1 MGQALLSGLIAA
13 EWTRPERLTVVEVD
27 VAQREAVAA
36 LFPGVQMAAAPLRRT
51 DAVLA
56 VKPHIA
62 VEVCKFIEDPT
73 RVMSIAAG
81 VTIASLEAA
90 LGSAAKVIRVMPNT
104 PALVGAGASGVAG
117 GSNTH
122 QSDVE
127 WALGILRAVGIA
139 VEVDEAGI
147 DAVTGLSGSG
157 PAYVFAFA
165 DALARAGMNA
175 GLAPDI
181 ATRLA
186 NQTILGAAR
195 LLTETDQTAVE
206 LRDMVTTPGG
216 TTEAGLAIMA
226 AAKFDDI
233 ISAAVAAA
241 TERSRELG
249 A

>member
-13 EWTRPERLTVVEVD
+13 GWTKPERITIVEVD
-27 VAQREAVAA
+27 NDQRHA
-36 LFPGVQMAAAPLRRT
+36 LAESHPEVQLAAAPLART
-51 DAVLA
+51 DAVVA

-62 VEVCKFIEDPT
+62 VEVCKFMKDPT

-81 VTIASLEAA
+81 VTIASLQAA
-90 LGSAAKVIRVMPNT
+90 LGPSAKVIRVMPNT
-104 PALVGAGASGVAG
+104 PALVGAGASGVAAG
-117 GSNTH
+117 PNAH
-122 QSDVE
+122 KSDVE

-147 DAVTGLSGSG
+147 DVVTGLSGSG

-165 DALARAGMNA
+165 EALASAGVNA
-175 GLAPDI
+175 GLAPDV
-181 ATRLA
+181 ATKLA

-195 LLTETDQTAVE
+195 LLTETDQSAHE

-216 TTEAGLAIMA
+216 TTEAGLAAMTD
-226 AAKFDDI
+226 FDEI
-233 ISAAVAAA
+233 INAAVAAA
-241 TERSRELG
+241 TRRSRELG

>member
-27 VAQREAVAA
+27 VAQRELVAGR
-36 LFPGVQMAAAPLRRT
+36 FPGVHMAAAPLRRT

-90 LGSAAKVIRVMPNT
+90 LGPAAKVIRVMPNT
-104 PALVGAGASGVAG
+104 PALVGAGASAVAG

-122 QSDVE
+122 KSDVE

-181 ATRLA
+181 ATKLA
-186 NQTILGAAR
+186 NQTVLGAAR
-195 LLTETDQTAVE
+195 LLTETDQTAVQ

-216 TTEAGLAIMA
+216 TTEAGLASMA
-226 AAKFDDI
+226 AANFDDI

-241 TERSRELG
+241 TKRSRELG

>member
-13 EWTRPERLTVVEVD
+13 GWTRPERLTVVEVD
-27 VAQREAVAA
+27 NAQREAVADM
-36 LFPGVQMAAAPLRRT
+36 FPGVHMAAAPLRRT

-62 VEVCKFIEDPT
+62 IEVCKFIEDPT

-90 LGSAAKVIRVMPNT
+90 LGPAAKVIRVMPNT

-117 GSNTH
+117 GSNAH
-122 QSDVE
+122 KSDVE
-127 WALGILRAVGIA
+127 WALGILQAVGIA
-139 VEVDEAGI
+139 VEVDEPGI
-147 DAVTGLSGSG
+147 DVVTGLSGSG

-165 DALARAGMNA
+165 DALARAGINA
-175 GLAPDI
+175 GLAPEV
-181 ATRLA
+181 ATKLA

-216 TTEAGLAIMA
+216 TTEAGLESMA
-226 AAKFDDI
+226 AANFDDI
-233 ISAAVAAA
+233 IAGAVAAA
-241 TERSRELG
+241 TQRSRELG